1 MTRNTSIT
9 APITRPHGLMQGVKN
24 TVSQIGDAIFIL
36 DLTIDQW
43 NQQLARA
50 QPLIPG
56 RIQVA
61 FQNRHP
67 VLVAGATIYDKEPVV
82 GKMVEMKSGKWRFV
96 RLTTR
101 DIYTKLSDLRVGKS
115 LLSDPLVMRLIDG
128 LEDMLAQR
136 KSLVQLLSSFR
147 VGIAGKLSAVIASCG
162 RRADEGI
169 DLSARVK
176 LDWSAD
182 AAGSR
187 LAIQKANSDKYQA
200 KKARALKAK
209 AAAAVAI

>member
-1 MTRNTSIT
+1 MTRSTSIK
-9 APITRPHGLMQGVKN
+9 APITRPHGLIQGV
-24 TVSQIGDAIFIL
+24 TDSVSQIGNVIFCL
-36 DLTIDQW
+36 DLTIEQW

-50 QPLIPG
+50 QPLIAG
-56 RIQVA
+56 RLQVA
-61 FQNRHP
+61 FMKRTS
-67 VLVAGATIYDKEPVV
+67 VLVAGKKLSDREPIV

-96 RLTTR
+96 KLTPR
-101 DIYTKLSDLRVGKS
+101 DVYKKLSDLRVGKS

-128 LEDMLAQR
+128 LEDLLAQR

-147 VGIAGKLSAVIASCG
+147 IGLPGKLSAIFASCG
-162 RRADEGI
+162 RRADEAI

-176 LDWSAD
+176 LDWQAD

-209 AAAAVAI
+209 AAAAFAI